1 MFWSIDSYFYRSLPF
16 YYSYSFLCSFVT
28 HTLLFLFSVLLGSWI
43 NILSLSCT
51 YCDANSWMEVVN
63 STFHHSR
70 RNFYHFMQGMNGII
84 LQSLPCTSIIDKW
97 IISFITL
104 LLLFP
109 FIFLLVYYQDCALA
123 ERRGPWHLTF
133 ALGRLGNLSF
143 FIQIICWAP

>member
-1 MFWSIDSYFYRSLPF
+1 MTLTKALFLSFPTSWVFELLVPNSTKTQMFWSIDSYYYHSLPF

-28 HTLLFLFSVLLGSWI
+28 HILLFLFSVLLGSWI
-43 NILSLSCT
+43 NILGLSCT

-70 RNFYHFMQGMNGII
+70 RNFYHFMQGMNGIV
-84 LQSLPCTSIIDKW
+84 LQSLPCASIIDKW

-109 FIFLLVYYQDCALA
+109 FIFC
-123 ERRGPWHLTF
+123 
-133 ALGRLGNLSF
+133 
-143 FIQIICWAP
+143 